1 VNRNLS
7 TAEVARIVG
16 LSEARVRELVRAG
29 LCRSERRG
37 RRYAFGFQDLVVLR
51 AAAGLLDRGV
61 PLSRV
66 RRALVAL
73 LAELPVDRPLSGLR
87 IHADGRHVAVRDAS
101 GSWQPETGQTLL
113 EFEVDEVDEVAELV
127 EAAQRD
133 RKPSDNERR
142 SLAQS
147 EFETAL
153 ALEDEDPGAAA
164 EAYGRSLELDPG
176 LVDAYVNL
184 GRLALDAGDAARA
197 AVICEHALQR
207 GPDDPLIHFN
217 LALALEDTR
226 GPEAAAAQYERAL
239 AIDED
244 FAEAHFNL
252 AGLCDQLGRKAD
264 AIRHYSAYQRLT
276 GRG

>member
-1 VNRNLS
+1 VSRNLS
-7 TAEVARIVG
+7 TAEVSRIVG
-16 LSEARVRELVRAG
+16 LSEARVRQLVRAG
-29 LCRSERRG
+29 LCGSAPRG

-51 AAAGLLDRGV
+51 AAAGLLAHGV

-73 LAELPVDRPLSGLR
+73 VAELPDDRPLSGLR

-101 GSWQPETGQTLL
+101 GTWQPETGQALL
-113 EFEVDEVDEVAELV
+113 DFEVDEVAELL
-127 EAAQRD
+127 EAARRD
-133 RKPSDNERR
+133 RKPDDSERVAIAR
-142 SLAQS
+142 S

-153 ALEDEDPGAAA
+153 ELEDEDPGAAA
-164 EAYGRSLELDPG
+164 EAYGRSLELDPS

-197 AVICEHALQR
+197 AAICEHALEQA
-207 GPDDPLIHFN
+207 PDDPLIRFN
-217 LALALEDTR
+217 LALALEDTL

-239 AIDED
+239 SIDED

-252 AGLCDQLGRKAD
+252 AALCDQLGRESD

-276 GRG
+276 DRS